1 MSALY
6 SPSGRCRRKS
16 QGGSRSNSPEPRISP
31 ESSMSIRERR
41 NAGKGLKSNGTP
53 RIPHVATCELYSLL
67 SNEILETIGGKLT
80 NLKDVAKWNRTTAL
94 RNCDTT
100 RIEAS
105 IEREFATAVPMLND
119 RLIQGDLYSAS
130 MSDEIGPH
138 YPCRDPLLFWC
149 IDRGL
154 SDRQQHNKML
164 IVIHDIV
171 KRFPMAMQLW
181 NAQGN
186 SPLHFFLQHPNNIH
200 ITRHDMCALMYNE
213 ESFDNHVLLS
223 VNHALRT
230 PLHQALHYKHG
241 FAIIQDL
248 IDSNETVLT
257 MIDDR
262 KYTPL
267 HILIAGFSTGSCTV
281 SMPVFNKLKSNVNH
295 KHPEETL
302 LTQDIHN
309 ETPLHM
315 VISRCNLPN
324 VDAVINELVPHL
336 IDSDQQVLK
345 MTNEKITPLGDYI
358 IDTPLHMALRRQ
370 INNWNLETVN
380 LLIDKEQ
387 LVLSIRS
394 LSSNIG
400 EPEYN
405 TPLHVAIMACDMK

>member
-1 MSALY
+1 
-6 SPSGRCRRKS
+6 
-16 QGGSRSNSPEPRISP
+16 
-31 ESSMSIRERR
+31 MSIRERR

-186 SPLHFFLQHPNNIH
+186 SPLHF
-200 ITRHDMCALMYNE
+200 
-213 ESFDNHVLLS
+213 
-223 VNHALRT
+223 
-230 PLHQALHYKHG
+230 
-241 FAIIQDL
+241 
-248 IDSNETVLT
+248 
-257 MIDDR
+257 
-262 KYTPL
+262 
-267 HILIAGFSTGSCTV
+267 
-281 SMPVFNKLKSNVNH
+281 
-295 KHPEETL
+295 
-302 LTQDIHN
+302 
-309 ETPLHM
+309 
-315 VISRCNLPN
+315 
-324 VDAVINELVPHL
+324 
-336 IDSDQQVLK
+336 
-345 MTNEKITPLGDYI
+345 
-358 IDTPLHMALRRQ
+358 
-370 INNWNLETVN
+370 
-380 LLIDKEQ
+380 
-387 LVLSIRS
+387 
-394 LSSNIG
+394 SSNIQIIS
-400 EPEYN
+400 
-405 TPLHVAIMACDMK
+405 TSQDMTCVLLCTMKKVLITTCYCL